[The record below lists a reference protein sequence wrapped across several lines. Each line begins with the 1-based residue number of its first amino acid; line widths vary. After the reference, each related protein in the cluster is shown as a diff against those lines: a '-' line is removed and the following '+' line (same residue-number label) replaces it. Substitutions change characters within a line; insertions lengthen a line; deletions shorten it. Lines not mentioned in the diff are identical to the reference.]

1 MNISG
6 LMGGMGGMPNM
17 SAMRDKMFQKADA
30 NGDSGISLEEFQSA
44 GKKMPI
50 GHGGDSAKS
59 AEAFGKIDKDG
70 NGSLSKD
77 EMSAFGDKM
86 SSQMQSMMLKMQ
98 EMMSGGGAGGMLGG
112 GGPNPEALFGKAD
125 TDQNG
130 GISRSEFDAVGKNN
144 PLAKL
149 LGPEKNDD
157 AFGKIDTDGDGN
169 LSKTEFDA
177 FAEELKGKMQ
187 SLMGGEGGLAK
198 QMEAMSAYGKG
209 GTGNAST
216 DMMSKLLDML
226 EGDSKEKDKE
236 RTDIAA

>member
-30 NGDSGISLEEFQSA
+30 NGDNGISLEEFQSA

-50 GHGGDSAKS
+50 GNGVDSTKA

-77 EMSAFGDKM
+77 EMSAFGDRM
-86 SSQMQSMMLKMQ
+86 SSQMQSMMMKMQ
-98 EMMSGGGAGGMLGG
+98 EMMSGGGMGGMMGAGGPDLSAM
-112 GGPNPEALFGKAD
+112 FGKAD
-125 TDQNG
+125 SDRDG
-130 GISRSEFDAVGKNN
+130 GISRSEFDAAGRNN
-144 PLAKL
+144 PLSKL
-149 LGPEKNDD
+149 LGGENSDD
-157 AFGKIDTDGDGN
+157 AFGKIDTDGDGT

-187 SLMGGEGGLAK
+187 SLMGGDSGMARLMQG
-198 QMEAMSAYGKG
+198 MNAYGKG
-209 GTGNAST
+209 STGNASS

-226 EGDSKEKDKE
+226 DGGDAKDKE
-236 RTDIAA
+236 DTKIAA